1 MVPAGTVTV
10 TVGPS
15 GGVPQAV
22 AQRHADRHGVTGA
35 TGLLAAPF
43 RVTQAG
49 RDSVTD
55 RARRAALS
63 LSSSSSWARLHSWW
77 TTAPGT
83 SDVLEFLLKW
93 DQFGL

>member
-22 AQRHADRHGVTGA
+22 TQWQADRHGVTGPP
-35 TGLLAAPF
+35 AAPF

-49 RDSVTD
+49 TQ
-55 RARRAALS
+55 
-63 LSSSSSWARLHSWW
+63 
-77 TTAPGT
+77 P
-83 SDVLEFLLKW
+83 E
-93 DQFGL
+93 